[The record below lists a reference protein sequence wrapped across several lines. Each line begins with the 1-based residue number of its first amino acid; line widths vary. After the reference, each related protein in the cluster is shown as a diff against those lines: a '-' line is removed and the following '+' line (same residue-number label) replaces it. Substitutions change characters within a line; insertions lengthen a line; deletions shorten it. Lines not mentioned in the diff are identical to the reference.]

1 MYYVVSLARQNQ
13 RGDIVVRYEYV
24 NADKTDSV
32 IEWVDKQNKLLID
45 GYEVMA
51 ILEVSKE
58 EYERN
63 SG

>member
-13 RGDIVVRYEYV
+13 RGDISVRYEYID
-24 NADKTDSV
+24 ADTTDSV
-32 IEWVDKQNKLLID
+32 IEWVDKQNQLLIE

-51 ILEVSKE
+51 IIEVSKE

-63 SG
+63 A